1 MAAYICYSNPA
12 GRRLHPKPP
21 KRKAEKSQI
30 DDAMPSVR
38 VALTADADA
47 IFSLVN
53 AAYHA
58 ETGDVPPAFKA
69 TTRFIAHSEI
79 LPSIA
84 AGRVLLLC
92 GEGDGAP
99 LGCLSYTLERGAA
112 AGAPLRAHFGP
123 FAVAPG
129 AQGRGVGSA
138 LLAELAAH
146 ARAAGCVSLDAE
158 VVNHRHDIFEMYL
171 GLGFRVV
178 GEGAFPAHERCTR
191 PCHFVCIR
199 RPV

>member
-1 MAAYICYSNPA
+1 MAAAIREA
-12 GRRLHPKPP
+12 
-21 KRKAEKSQI
+21 
-30 DDAMPSVR
+30 
-38 VALTADADA
+38 TADDADA
-47 IFSLVN
+47 IFSIVN

-58 ETGDVPPAFKA
+58 ETGDAPPAFKA
-69 TTRFIAHSEI
+69 TTRFVALTEI

-92 GEGDGAP
+92 EGAGSAP
-99 LGCLSYTLERGAA
+99 LGCLSYSLERGEA

-129 AQGRGVGSA
+129 AQGRGVGRS
-138 LLAELAAH
+138 LLAALAAL
-146 ARAAGCVSLDAE
+146 ARAAGCASLDAE
-158 VVNHRHDIFEMYL
+158 VVNHRHDIFEMYM
-171 GLGFRVV
+171 GMGFRVV

-199 RPV
+199 RPL

>member
-1 MAAYICYSNPA
+1 MPMPAAVP
-12 GRRLHPKPP
+12 
-21 KRKAEKSQI
+21 
-30 DDAMPSVR
+30 VR
-38 VALTADADA
+38 VATAADADA

-58 ETGDVPPAFKA
+58 ETGDLPPAFKA
-69 TTRFIAHSEI
+69 TTRFVALAEI

-84 AGRVLLLC
+84 AGHVLLC
-92 GEGDGAP
+92 AGEGAP
-99 LGCLSYTLERGAA
+99 LGCLSYSLERGEA

-199 RPV
+199 RPL